1 MTKFE
6 EWRGKCK
13 DKYLAFKDKMGR
25 LKDAIC
31 QWAKENPDEA
41 AGLVC
46 SAVFVGGGA
55 VVKGISDKKK
65 EKEEYEERECRQWDP
80 VTGQY
85 YYIKRPMKSKE
96 KLELDRRMANGE
108 KKGQILHDMRLI

>member
-6 EWRGKCK
+6 EFRGKCK

-25 LKDAIC
+25 IKDAVKI
-31 QWAKENPDEA
+31 WAKENPEEA

-55 VVKGISDKKK
+55 VVSAAQKKKK
-65 EKEEYEERECRQWDP
+65 EMDEFNERETRQYDP
-80 VTGQY
+80 VSGQY
-85 YYIKRPMKSKE
+85 YYIKRPMKSRE
-96 KLELDRRMANGE
+96 KLELDRRMAEGE
-108 KKGQILHDMRLI
+108 RKGAILNDMKLI